1 MLYGTTSGGNTSGG
15 TVFALNHDGSGY
27 RVLRTFGTMGA
38 EPRNLRG
45 RLVEGPD
52 GLLYGT
58 AYQGGSNGF
67 GAVFALSKEGTGF
80 RVVWHFGADAID
92 GRNPVA
98 GLTAGPDGVLYGNTE
113 AGGGQ
118 NLGTF
123 FRLDPRDVSLTIVHE
138 GLNARVRWPV
148 TGTADQLEQFAAWS
162 NGKPSWVASGATVS
176 SNAANHEANVPLSG
190 TNYFLRVRRNW
201 R

>member
-1 MLYGTTSGGNTSGG
+1 MTAAVTACCAPSSTT
-15 TVFALNHDGSGY
+15 
-27 RVLRTFGTMGA
+27 GA

-58 AYQGGSNGF
+58 TYQGGSNGF
-67 GAVFALSKEGTGF
+67 GTVFALAKDGTGF
-80 RVVWHFGADAID
+80 RVIWHFGADAID
-92 GRNPVA
+92 GRSPVA
-98 GLTAGPDGVLYGNTE
+98 GLTVGPDGVLYGNTE

-123 FRLDPRDVSLTIVHE
+123 FRLDPRDVSLSIAAE
-138 GLNARVRWPV
+138 GANARVHWPV
-148 TGTADQLEQFAAWS
+148 TGTADALEESSTWS
-162 NGKPSWVASGATVS
+162 GGKPSWSAAGAMVS
-176 SNAANHEANVPLSG
+176 SNAANYEATVPLSG
-190 TNYFLRVRRNW
+190 TNRFLRVRREW